1 METLVMPEPI
11 ILTAPVLAQ
20 FRKLALITNDDEAAL
35 LGALSIRRRM
45 AAKSEIYHASEH
57 ASSVCIIQQGYA
69 YRFMDLPDGRR
80 QITEL
85 LLPGD
90 ICDLGGVPTQSA
102 DHGFFALTTLIY
114 SEIKRQSLAALV
126 NCHPCLGAALARAAV
141 LKRTMLY
148 ERIISLGQRSAKE
161 RLGHLFCEVFV
172 RSRAVGLTSGM
183 QCRLP
188 MNQGDLADMLGL
200 SLVHVNRSVMALR
213 TEGLIRLNSHLL
225 TIVDSKR
232 LQEAANFNPKYLQ
245 IDCGNAKR
253 ACAPERLIL
262 VA

>member
-1 METLVMPEPI
+1 METPVMPEPT

-20 FRKLALITNDDEAAL
+20 FRQLALITNDDEAAL
-35 LGALSIRRRM
+35 LGALSIRRRR
-45 AAKSEIYHASEH
+45 AVKSEIYRASEYT
-57 ASSVCIIQQGYA
+57 SSVCIIQQGYA
-69 YRFMDLPDGRR
+69 YRFMDLLDGRR

-90 ICDLGGVPTQSA
+90 ICDLGGIVTQSA
-102 DHGFFALTTLIY
+102 DHGCFALTTLVY

-126 NCHPCLGAALARAAV
+126 NRHPCIGAALARAAV

-161 RLGHLFCEVFV
+161 RLCHLFCEVFV

-200 SLVHVNRSVMALR
+200 SLVHINRSVMALR

-245 IDCGNAKR
+245 N
-253 ACAPERLIL
+253 
-262 VA
+262 VAAQPPCELA

>member
-1 METLVMPEPI
+1 METPVMPEPT

-20 FRKLALITNDDEAAL
+20 FRQLALITKDDETAL
-35 LGALSIRRRM
+35 LDALSIQRRM
-45 AAKSEIYHASEH
+45 AVKSEIYRASEY

-69 YRFMDLPDGRR
+69 YRFMDLLDGRR

-90 ICDLGGVPTQSA
+90 ICDLGGIATQSA
-102 DHGFFALTTLIY
+102 GHGFFALTTLVY
-114 SEIKRQSLAALV
+114 SEIKRQSLAALL
-126 NCHPCLGAALARAAV
+126 NRHPCIGTALARAAV

-161 RLGHLFCEVFV
+161 RLCHLFCEVFV

-200 SLVHVNRSVMALR
+200 SLVHINRSVMALR

-232 LQEAANFNPKYLQ
+232 LQKAANFNPKYLQ
-245 IDCGNAKR
+245 IDCGTAKH